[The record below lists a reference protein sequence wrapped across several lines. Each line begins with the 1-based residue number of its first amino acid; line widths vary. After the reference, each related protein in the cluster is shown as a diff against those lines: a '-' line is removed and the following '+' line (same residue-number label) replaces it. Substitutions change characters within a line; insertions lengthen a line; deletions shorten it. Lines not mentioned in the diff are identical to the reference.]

1 MFLAGKRVHGKSIR
15 LPITFPEK
23 IATDP
28 EIEEFVRR
36 LKSGDTS
43 AIGDVVRNY
52 LRLSVCI
59 AGQYATLAPE
69 KRLDLASEGFV
80 GIVTACHE
88 VMQGGLHDNNL
99 TAFVSSR
106 IHAAIG
112 KFIKDDHVVRIP
124 HTTLRRK
131 GEDAQLHR
139 QGPGAMYHACYQQP
153 PTTMLEIRE
162 MLKLAI
168 TTPIEEQIIRLRS
181 QSYNDREIALQLG
194 KSIAYVAKIRAAV
207 EARYEELE
215 RK

>member
-1 MFLAGKRVHGKSIR
+1 MFLAGRRIKGKSIK
-15 LPITFPEK
+15 LPITFPDK
-23 IATDP
+23 IATDSG
-28 EIEEFVRR
+28 IENLVHR

-52 LRLSVCI
+52 LRLSICI

-80 GIVTACHE
+80 GIVEACHD
-88 VMQGGLHDNNL
+88 VMQGDLHDNNL

-112 KFIKDDHVVRIP
+112 KFIKNDHVVRIP
-124 HTTLRRK
+124 HTSLLRK
-131 GEDAQLHR
+131 GENAQLHQ
-139 QGPGAMYHACYQQP
+139 QGPGAIYHACYQQP

-168 TTPIEEQIIRLRS
+168 TTPIEEQIISLRAKN
-181 QSYNDREIALQLG
+181 YNDREIAAQIG
-194 KSIAYVAKIRAAV
+194 KSIAYVAKVRAGV